1 MSSGGF
7 LVLRRHG
14 VLWGVPE
21 DAVTRISQDEVDTV
35 VETAAGDLAVD
46 EVVGRAAT
54 VRIAQLGAYT
64 RSLMTGTAALGV
76 HQESCLLV
84 VDPAHP
90 PAILQRADST
100 PAAAERRPEDRKGER
115 SDGTT

>member
-1 MSSGGF
+1 VSSGGF

-21 DAVTRISQDEVDTV
+21 DSVSWIGQEDASTV
-35 VETAAGDLAVD
+35 VQMTAGELVVD
-46 EVVGRAAT
+46 EVLDRAAT
-54 VRIAQLGAYT
+54 IRVAQLGAYT
-64 RSLMTGTAALGV
+64 RGLMTGTAALGV
-76 HQESCLLV
+76 HRGTCLLV

-90 PAILQRADST
+90 PQVLQRADSA
-100 PAAAERRPEDRKGER
+100 PATAKRRPENRKGER